1 MIVLDPNRHIKK
13 AAKFAG
19 IFAGIALV
27 LGLAF
32 WGFQKMKPKPAE
44 TLSAPAGEQKS
55 NAEKQ
60 KEMIDA
66 INKANETAE
75 QEPLP
80 SDEQV
85 KRQQEMTSV
94 VNEANKNAQQISDEE
109 KSKRQQDMLDAINAA
124 NKR

>member
-1 MIVLDPNRHIKK
+1 
-13 AAKFAG
+13 
-19 IFAGIALV
+19 
-27 LGLAF
+27 
-32 WGFQKMKPKPAE
+32 
-44 TLSAPAGEQKS
+44 LSAPAGEQKS

-94 VNEANKNAQQISDEE
+94 VNEANKNAPQISDEE